1 MAISSLETIYDT
13 LLAVPGMHDTVKID
27 LKIPRKTVLLLTE
40 VITRGMEQKS
50 ESGKAAIQISKES
63 EEELN
68 TIISESLEKAGL
80 TILSSKLKGLIN
92 HG

>member
-1 MAISSLETIYDT
+1 MAISPLETIYDT

-40 VITRGMEQKS
+40 VIAIGMEQKS
-50 ESGKAAIQISKES
+50 ELGNPAIRISKES

-80 TILSSKLKGLIN
+80 TILNSKLRNISNDG
-92 HG
+92 

>member
-50 ESGKAAIQISKES
+50 ESGKPAIRISKES

-80 TILSSKLKGLIN
+80 TILSSKLKNLSN
-92 HG
+92 QS

>member
-50 ESGKAAIQISKES
+50 ESGKTPIHISKES

-68 TIISESLEKAGL
+68 TIIIESLEKAGL
-80 TILSSKLKGLIN
+80 TTLNSKLKALTNQG
-92 HG
+92 

>member
-27 LKIPRKTVLLLTE
+27 LKIPRKTVLLLSE

-50 ESGKAAIQISKES
+50 EPGKNPIRISKES

-68 TIISESLEKAGL
+68 AIISDSLEKAGL
-80 TILSSKLKGLIN
+80 TTLSSKLKRLTSQG
-92 HG
+92 

>member
-13 LLAVPGMHDTVKID
+13 LLAVPGMNDTVKID
-27 LKIPRKTVLLLTE
+27 LKIPRKTVLLLSE

-50 ESGKAAIQISKES
+50 EPGKNPIRISKES

-68 TIISESLEKAGL
+68 AIISDSLEKAGL
-80 TILSSKLKGLIN
+80 TTLSSKLKRLTSQG
-92 HG
+92 

>member
-1 MAISSLETIYDT
+1 MANSSLETIYET

-40 VITRGMEQKS
+40 VITWGMEQKS
-50 ESGKAAIQISKES
+50 ESGKPAISISKES

-80 TILSSKLKGLIN
+80 TELSQRLKKLQSA
-92 HG
+92 